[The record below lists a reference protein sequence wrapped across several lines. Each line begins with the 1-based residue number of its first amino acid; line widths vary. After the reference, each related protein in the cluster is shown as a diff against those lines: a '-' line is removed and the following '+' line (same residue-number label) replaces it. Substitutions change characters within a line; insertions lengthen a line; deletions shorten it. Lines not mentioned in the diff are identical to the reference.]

1 MIKELKKEEYS
12 SVDCFW
18 FVVQSGETEDG
29 IWRDYTG
36 YLSRVNTHNAL
47 VMPYINYCS
56 AVWGNIIK
64 GLADKLQ
71 LKIQNRATSIL
82 TFSYYE
88 VRSSAL
94 LDELGWEG

>member
-1 MIKELKKEEYS
+1 
-12 SVDCFW
+12 
-18 FVVQSGETEDG
+18 
-29 IWRDYTG
+29 
-36 YLSRVNTHNAL
+36 
-47 VMPYINYCS
+47 MPYINYCS
-56 AVWGNIIK
+56 ALWGNIIK

-88 VRSSAL
+88 VRSSVL

>member
-1 MIKELKKEEYS
+1 MTRLLIRVFENDTRY
-12 SVDCFW
+12 W
-18 FVVQSGETEDG
+18 
-29 IWRDYTG
+29 
-36 YLSRVNTHNAL
+36 SRVNTHNAP

-71 LKIQNRATSIL
+71 LKIKNRAAGIL
-82 TFSYYE
+82 TFSNFE
-88 VRSSAL
+88 APSSVF